1 MNNDVNYYHG
11 DKSWTNIFK
20 VLKVKKNVTL
30 EFYIQEIIS
39 ILFMNERKIETLQ
52 SKNTK
57 IFFFRSYFKNVM
69 KRHLELKWKVIIK

>member
-11 DKSWTNIFK
+11 DKSWTDIFK